1 MPVPPP
7 AEAAVG
13 AGMVGLARR
22 WTRGGDVRNV
32 WFEPASGEGPA
43 AGGGGLLRAERA
55 RAAKH
60 LGAAAVLI
68 AAAVADATAQ
78 EATVPAIVERVGEA
92 AEQDE
97 ARRVALEYL
106 AGQVEQVIVRLGEI
120 ETQNEILRA
129 EKETLERQL
138 GEMTTAHRSLEQA
151 HDTATREKRG
161 EIEALQG
168 RLTALKA
175 DLDGE
180 RRLRDALRT
189 ERDRLAGRLDA
200 TSNAYGALE
209 RALESSEQRA
219 AEQLAGLRHQL
230 AALTVELEDER
241 AVRDALAR
249 QGDEMTETVAALSRE
264 RARLSAAL
272 NEAQGTIGGHR
283 SVADSQRS
291 EIDRLSR
298 HVAALRADLKALKE
312 ALAASQVRAEDQ
324 DETIEDL
331 GRRLNTALAARV
343 QQLARH
349 RSEFFGRLREALSN
363 RADVRIAGDRFV
375 LQSELLFPS
384 GSAQIGPA
392 GRTELVRLGAA
403 LKRLA
408 GLIPEDI
415 DWILRVDG
423 HTDRV
428 PIVTDDFSSN
438 WELSTARAVAVV
450 EFLVAQGIA
459 PHRLAAAG
467 FGEFQPLDDREDEIG
482 YRRNRRIEF
491 KLTQR

>member
-1 MPVPPP
+1 MCVTC
-7 AEAAVG
+7 G
-13 AGMVGLARR
+13 S
-22 WTRGGDVRNV
+22 VR
-32 WFEPASGEGPA
+32 FGPTSGEGPA
-43 AGGGGLLRAERA
+43 AGGGAVLRAIRA
-55 RAAKH
+55 RAAKR

-78 EATVPAIVERVGEA
+78 EATAPAIVERVGEA
-92 AEQDE
+92 AERNE

-106 AGQVEQVIVRLGEI
+106 GRQVEQVIVRLGEI
-120 ETQNEILRA
+120 ETQNESLRA
-129 EKETLERQL
+129 EKETLERRL
-138 GEMTTAHRSLEQA
+138 GEVTAAHRSLEQA
-151 HDTATREKRG
+151 LDTATREKQS
-161 EIEALQG
+161 ELEALQE
-168 RLTALKA
+168 RLAALTAE
-175 DLDGE
+175 LDGE
-180 RRLRDALRT
+180 RHLRDALRR

-200 TSNAYGALE
+200 TSNAHGALK
-209 RALESSEQRA
+209 RAFEGSEQRA
-219 AEQLAGLRHQL
+219 AEQLADLRHQL

-249 QGDEMTETVAALSRE
+249 QGDELAETVAALSRE
-264 RARLSAAL
+264 RARLSAEL
-272 NEAQGTIGGHR
+272 NEAQGTIGEHR
-283 SVADSQRS
+283 SAADRRRS
-291 EIDRLSR
+291 EIDQLSR
-298 HVAALRADLKALKE
+298 HVAALRADLKSLKE
-312 ALAASQVRAEDQ
+312 ALAAAQVRAEDQ

-363 RADVRIAGDRFV
+363 RAEVRIAGDRFV
-375 LQSELLFPS
+375 LQSELLFAS

-392 GRTELVRLGAA
+392 GRTELVQLGAA

-450 EFLVAQGIA
+450 EFLIAQGIA

-467 FGEFQPLDDREDEIG
+467 FGEFQPLDDHEDEIA